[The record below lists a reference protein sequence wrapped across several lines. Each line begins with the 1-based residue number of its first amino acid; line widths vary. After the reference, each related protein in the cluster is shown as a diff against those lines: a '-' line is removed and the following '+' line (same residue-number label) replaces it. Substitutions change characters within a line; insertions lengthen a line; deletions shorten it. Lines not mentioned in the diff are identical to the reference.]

1 MIKSYQGGNCIHLL
15 MPYDAYGQL
24 IRENNDILNK
34 TILYTYDNIGN
45 ITAAQTYNYTLN
57 DVSGAPTEEDTY
69 TYSAS
74 YPDRLT
80 IFNGKG
86 ITYDAL
92 GCVKTYDGWTY
103 TWNKGKLS
111 AMRKG
116 PANSAAIAPSEA
128 YTFAYNALG
137 QRIEKKY
144 TFSANASQ
152 TIDYLASCTSTYEYD
167 LSGRLIR
174 EKRVSKYSDGVTI
187 TRVFSY
193 LYEGSEIVGLIY
205 NNGST
210 AAPYYYDKN
219 PSGDVVAILDSTG
232 TAVVKYKYDAF
243 GNCSWLESTNN
254 DLAQSN
260 PIRYRSYCY
269 DEDTGLYYLNARY
282 YNPQWRR
289 FISPAGAS
297 SLNPDSVNGL
307 NAYVYCSNNPVGVA
321 YIGALAGRNSG
332 GLVSSVANSVYGGSW
347 GGYSNSFNIFAGLG
361 LPQLFSSESL
371 ISFSK
376 DFSISIS
383 EVLGRVIWGL
393 TNNGRA
399 FSDFHYVSDG
409 INGYTLLDN
418 LPSTSAKIF
427 KGIGVGLMALDV
439 LEAGYYSYQNGHSF
453 GQGAL
458 NVGLNAGKNFLVYKV
473 STGVTTAVGTWAG
486 AKLGASLGSSAGPV
500 GLVIGAIA
508 GTGIGWLID
517 SFGDEIIEWIVGWFD

>member
-1 MIKSYQGGNCIHLL
+1 

-210 AAPYYYDKN
+210 AVPYYYDKN

-243 GNCSWLESTNN
+243 GRCSWLESTNN

-289 FISPAGAS
+289 FISP
-297 SLNPDSVNGL
+297 DSTEYLDSETPNGL
-307 NAYVYCSNNPVGVA
+307 NLYAYCGNDPVNYADPSGRSVALVLLGAFAVGAITGASISIATQLVENDFNINGINPWLVFSDAMFGGVSGLLA
-321 YIGALAGRNSG
+321 ASGIGALGSAYLGATLSAIQLAVNSAITG
-332 GLVSSVANSVYGGSW
+332 EEITMV
-347 GGYSNSFNIFAGLG
+347 
-361 LPQLFSSESL
+361 
-371 ISFSK
+371 
-376 DFSISIS
+376 DF
-383 EVLGRVIWGL
+383 L
-393 TNNGRA
+393 
-399 FSDFHYVSDG
+399 
-409 INGYTLLDN
+409 
-418 LPSTSAKIF
+418 
-427 KGIGVGLMALDV
+427 
-439 LEAGYYSYQNGHSF
+439 
-453 GQGAL
+453 
-458 NVGLNAGKNFLVYKV
+458 
-473 STGVTTAVGTWAG
+473 VTTAFGFIGGFIPKAGINAKQVSGKFDIFKMHIKNAVGSRRFNMYSQ
-486 AKLGASLGSSAGPV
+486 KLSKLTLEVALCGVNYIVSTVVAS
-500 GLVIGAIA
+500 IA
-508 GTGIGWLID
+508 MEHISNNMERYYYGY
-517 SFGDEIIEWIVGWFD
+517 